1 TEVPG
6 LVCCVH
12 ASRNLDHRSFRPA
25 AGEIRDVPPGARH
38 RRHRRRPAFPGVAAP
53 STLRIACVGRLTR
66 RGGHALP
73 SFSRSRRPPAPP
85 PRLDQPRVA
94 SPVLPRLCRLHGND
108 GVPDR
113 SGPAGRPGA
122 LGTHG
127 HDVRRRFV
135 GALPPRPAGG
145 LVPGARLAG
154 VAHCGPGFPAG
165 ASGYAGG
172 ARAGRNAAAVRK
184 RNAADRLIPHLPTWA
199 RHTPGRRHT
208 NPRAAG
214 FTPAKHSPG
223 IFLHL
228 TPKTHKIGGL
238 PPCSAPRASTP
249 APSVPTPS
257 PPPYIRF
264 PL

>member
-1 TEVPG
+1 
-6 LVCCVH
+6 
-12 ASRNLDHRSFRPA
+12 
-25 AGEIRDVPPGARH
+25 
-38 RRHRRRPAFPGVAAP
+38 
-53 STLRIACVGRLTR
+53 
-66 RGGHALP
+66 
-73 SFSRSRRPPAPP
+73 
-85 PRLDQPRVA
+85 
-94 SPVLPRLCRLHGND
+94 CRLHGND

-238 PPCSAPRASTP
+238 APCCAPRASTP
-249 APSVPTPS
+249 GPSVPTPS
-257 PPPYIRF
+257 VPPYIRF
-264 PL
+264 PLRIFMAEKFIYYMNRVSKTYPPSKKVLDNVSLSFYYGAKIGVIGYNGAGKSTLMKIMAGIDKDFDGEAWIESGRTVGYLSQEPQLDPNLTVKEN